1 VSLLPRRPVEV
12 VVDQADGHGALA
24 DGRGHPFDRT
34 AAHVAGGEPSRPV
47 VDRTKDVPTVD
58 IHVGSATAWSR
69 RPAGQRC
76 GSVRGDLDRRHRFQP
91 AQGVL
96 LLTLTGTKPP
106 QPPGAGAEG
115 GG

>member
-1 VSLLPRRPVEV
+1 MLASSLSRAADLVEV

-58 IHVGSATAWSR
+58 IHVGERDRVEPATSR
-69 RPAGQRC
+69 A
-76 GSVRGDLDRRHRFQP
+76 
-91 AQGVL
+91 
-96 LLTLTGTKPP
+96 TLRI
-106 QPPGAGAEG
+106 GAG
-115 GG
+115 